1 MGRNTATVLDTALD
15 LEATLTIGPE
25 EHQRL
30 LASAFALQNEHPR
43 PSTDD
48 EITVD
53 APAPVA
59 LVARI
64 TQRPPV
70 MKMVFTSAPPPR
82 HTAPPPAVIEA
93 PTPPPSGF
101 RLRITPER
109 AKAAHE
115 DAGRKALPVPART
128 AVASLSLMMK
138 RNPQLVV
145 VAGIWAMALSLVAML
160 ALIVTA

>member
-30 LASAFALQNEHPR
+30 VASAFAVQNDRPR

-48 EITVD
+48 EITLDV
-53 APAPVA
+53 PAPVA

-64 TQRPPV
+64 AQRPPV

-82 HTAPPPAVIEA
+82 HTASRPAVVEP

-101 RLRITPER
+101 RVRVTPKL

-115 DAGRKALPVPART
+115 DAGRKALPAPART
-128 AVASLSLMMK
+128 GVASLSLMMK